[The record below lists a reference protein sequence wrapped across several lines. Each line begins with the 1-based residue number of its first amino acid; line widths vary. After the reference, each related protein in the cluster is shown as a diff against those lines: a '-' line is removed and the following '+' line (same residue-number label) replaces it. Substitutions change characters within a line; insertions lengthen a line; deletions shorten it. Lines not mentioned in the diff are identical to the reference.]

1 MDIIKETFDFAKK
14 IQETEQFLKLKKA
27 KQANDAD
34 EKLQVLVN
42 EFNMCKLKL
51 NQHLKE
57 IGKNTKTENYE
68 EENKKL
74 SELYE
79 KIMQNKNMI
88 AFNKAS
94 DDVNALMNKIN
105 QILIAAVNDKNLE
118 NVDEFDFENEHD
130 CAGNCQS
137 CSGCF

>member
-42 EFNMCKLKL
+42 EINMCKLKL

-57 IGKNTKTENYE
+57 TGKNTKTENYE
-68 EENKKL
+68 EDNKKL